1 MPRRP
6 SPALTDAELRIMRVL
21 WERAQATVGEVVE
34 HLDAATRPAYNTVLT
49 IMKILERKGYVAH
62 EKDGRAF
69 RYVPLIDSSQARQTA
84 LSHLISRFFNGSSEA
99 LVLDLLGP
107 DRVSDDERRQ
117 VRELLKRTAKATGAD
132 PSREAPGSIRRKA
145 R

>member
-1 MPRRP
+1 
-6 SPALTDAELRIMRVL
+6 MRVL

-49 IMKILERKGYVAH
+49 MLKILERKGYVAH
-62 EKDGRAF
+62 EKEGRAF

-84 LSHLISRFFNGSSEA
+84 LSHLVSRFFNGSSEA

-117 VRELLKRTAKATGAD
+117 VREFLDRAARAASGDA
-132 PSREAPGSIRRKA
+132 SRGTPTSGGRRG

>member
-1 MPRRP
+1 MATTIRQRMPAAP
-6 SPALTDAELRIMRVL
+6 DTFDAG
-21 WERAQATVGEVVE
+21 RAQLDRIADRL

-62 EKDGRAF
+62 EKQGRAF

-84 LSHLISRFFNGSSEA
+84 VSHLISRFFNGSSEA

-117 VRELLKRTAKATGAD
+117 VRELLNRTAKATGAD
-132 PSREAPGSIRRKA
+132 PSREAPGSMRRKA

>member
-6 SPALTDAELRIMRVL
+6 SPALTDGELRIMRVL
-21 WERAQATVGEVVE
+21 WERAQATVGDVVE

-49 IMKILERKGYVAH
+49 ILKILERKGYVAH
-62 EKDGRAF
+62 QKDGRAF
-69 RYVPLIDSSQARQTA
+69 RYVPLISSSQARQTA
-84 LSHLISRFFNGSSEA
+84 VSHLVSRFFNGSSEA

-107 DRVSDDERRQ
+107 DRVSDEERRR
-117 VRELLKRTAKATGAD
+117 VRELLNRAAKGGNGDSSRGTLGSGA
-132 PSREAPGSIRRKA
+132 RKL